1 MLAHHL
7 SVCLSVDPPLPPEE
21 VTREFSITLPFGTK
35 SPESFAEAENYEVVS
50 TASKPLKDSA
60 MSCRQGDDMDATW
73 NCTKTVVSH
82 IVCGH
87 YGVFAFTYPNYEI
100 PESAG
105 FIRMTVRR
113 TGGGYGNATIN
124 YNIKHYSTN
133 DSDLSAT
140 AFYTTTQQLD
150 FNEGTLLFPL

>member
-1 MLAHHL
+1 M
-7 SVCLSVDPPLPPEE
+7 
-21 VTREFSITLPFGTK
+21 TREFSITLPFGTK

-50 TASKPLKDSA
+50 TTDNPLRDRA
-60 MSCRQGDDMDATW
+60 LSCRQGDANDASW
-73 NCTKTVVSH
+73 NCTKFTVSH

-87 YGVFAFTYPNYEI
+87 YGVFTFTYPNYEI
-100 PESAG
+100 AENAG

-113 TGGGYGNATIN
+113 TGGGYGNATVT

-140 AFYTTTQQLD
+140 AYYTTSQQLD
-150 FNEGTLLFPL
+150 FSEGSSIALV